1 MWLFTKCV
9 HCYYFDEDGSEI
21 VYNIHIMNKK
31 VITVI
36 DLKAFYSYV
45 ECLDRGLDPWT
56 TPLVVG
62 DRSRSVNTII
72 LSVTPYLKSK
82 GVPSRVRM
90 KDLPKGYNYVFAT
103 PRMERYIEKSCEVI
117 NTFLE
122 FVSEEDMHVYS
133 IDEAFIDLTSYVPYY
148 KKDAKQ
154 LVIDIINRV
163 KEKTGLQAT
172 AGLGDNFFLAKVA
185 LDVFAKKAKD
195 GIGELYYEDVEKK
208 LWPITPLNKIWGIGP
223 RLEARLNRLGM
234 HTMYDVAHANRD
246 LMRNKFGIMG
256 DQLVDQAN
264 GIDESDIHEKYE
276 PKEKS
281 LSFGQ
286 TLPRDYKVDET
297 RLILKELCDD
307 LASKMRGEN
316 MKTDLVGVAIGY
328 SSDKGGFS
336 KQMSLL
342 RATDDTDELYQAIID
357 LYNRNVIDLPIRQVH
372 ISFGHLNHVHNVEQ
386 LDLFKDP
393 KKQEERRNLQLM
405 MDEIHNKYGKNIL
418 LRASALTDYSTAR
431 ERHEFIGGHKK

>member
-1 MWLFTKCV
+1 
-9 HCYYFDEDGSEI
+9 
-21 VYNIHIMNKK
+21 MNKK
-31 VITVI
+31 VISVI

-82 GVPSRVRM
+82 GIPSRVRM
-90 KDLPKGYNYVFAT
+90 KDLPKGFNYIFAT
-103 PRMERYIEKSCEVI
+103 PRMERYIERSCEVI
-117 NTFLE
+117 STFLE

-148 KKDAKQ
+148 KKEPKEI
-154 LVIDIINRV
+154 VIDIINRV
-163 KEKTGLQAT
+163 KERTGLQAT

-223 RLEARLNRLGM
+223 RLEVRLNRLGI
-234 HTMYDVAHANRD
+234 HTMGELAHAD
-246 LMRNKFGIMG
+246 KGLMIEKFGIMG
-256 DQLVDQAN
+256 EQLLNQAN
-264 GIDESDIHEKYE
+264 GIDESDIHESYE

-286 TLPRDYKVDET
+286 TLPRDYTVEGT
-297 RLILKELCDD
+297 RLILRELCDD
-307 LASKMRGEN
+307 LASKMRDN
-316 MKTDLVGVAIGY
+316 KFKTDLVAVSIGY
-328 SSDKGGFS
+328 SSDQGGFS
-336 KQMSLL
+336 RQMSLFKP
-342 RATDDTDELYQAIID
+342 TDDTDVLFEALNDIYT
-357 LYNRNVIDLPIRQVH
+357 RNVIDLPIRQVH

-393 KKQEERRNLQLM
+393 VKQEERRNLQLM

-431 ERHEFIGGHKK
+431 ERHEFIGGHKR

>member
-1 MWLFTKCV
+1 
-9 HCYYFDEDGSEI
+9 
-21 VYNIHIMNKK
+21 MNKK

-62 DRSRSVNTII
+62 DRTRSVNTII

-82 GVPSRVRM
+82 GIPSRVRM
-90 KDLPKGYNYVFAT
+90 KDLPKGYNYIFAT

-148 KKDAKQ
+148 KKDPKQ

-195 GIGELYYEDVEKK
+195 GIGELHIEEVKEK

-223 RLEARLNRLGM
+223 RLEARLNRLGV
-234 HTMYDVAHANRD
+234 HTMGELAQMDRE
-246 LMRNKFGIMG
+246 LMKAKFGIMG
-256 DQLVDQAN
+256 EQLLDQAN
-264 GIDESDIHEKYE
+264 GIDESDIHEIYE

-286 TLPRDYKVDET
+286 TLPRDYKVKEA
-297 RLILKELCDD
+297 RLIIRELCDD
-307 LASKMRGEN
+307 LSSKMRDNGY
-316 MKTDLVGVAIGY
+316 KTDLVSVMIGY

-336 KQMSLL
+336 KQMSLMKP
-342 RATDDTDELYQAIID
+342 TDDTDELFQALGDIYD
-357 LYNRNVIDLPIRQVH
+357 RNVIDLPIRQVH
-372 ISFGHLNHVHNVEQ
+372 ISFGHLNHIHNVEQ

-393 KKQEERRNLQLM
+393 KSKKREEIFN
-405 MDEIHNKYGKNIL
+405 
-418 LRASALTDYSTAR
+418 
-431 ERHEFIGGHKK
+431 

>member
-1 MWLFTKCV
+1 MDKR
-9 HCYYFDEDGSEI
+9 
-21 VYNIHIMNKK
+21 

-62 DRSRSVNTII
+62 DRTRSVNTII

-82 GVPSRVRM
+82 GIPSRVRM
-90 KDLPKGYNYVFAT
+90 KDLPKGYNYIFAT

-117 NTFLE
+117 NTFVE
-122 FVSEEDMHVYS
+122 VVSEEDMHVYS
-133 IDEAFIDLTSYVPYY
+133 IDEAFIDLTSYIPYY
-148 KKDAKQ
+148 KKDPKS

-195 GIGELYYEDVEKK
+195 GIGELHVEDVQSK
-208 LWPITPLNKIWGIGP
+208 LWPITPLNKIWGIGS

-234 HTMYDVAHANRD
+234 HNMGDVANANRD
-246 LMRNKFGIMG
+246 LMRAKFGIMG

-264 GIDESDIHEKYE
+264 GIDESDIHESYE

-286 TLPRDYKVDET
+286 TLPRDYTIEGT
-297 RLILKELCDD
+297 RLVMRELCDD
-307 LASKMRGEN
+307 LASKMRGGN
-316 MKTDLVGVAIGY
+316 MKTDLVALSIGY
-328 SSDKGGFS
+328 SSDQGGFS

-342 RATDDTDELYQAIID
+342 KPTDDTEVLFEALND
-357 LYNRNVIDLPIRQVH
+357 LYTRNVIDLPIRQVH

-393 KKQEERRNLQLM
+393 KEQEARRNLQLM

>member
-1 MWLFTKCV
+1 MQLSTNYV
-9 HCYYFDEDGSEI
+9 HYHIFDEEKEEI
-21 VYNIHIMNKK
+21 VYNIHTMNKK

-148 KKDAKQ
+148 KKEAKEI
-154 LVIDIINRV
+154 VIDIINRV

-195 GIGELYYEDVEKK
+195 GIGELHYEDVEKK

-246 LMRNKFGIMG
+246 LMRMKFGIMG

-264 GIDESDIHEKYE
+264 GIDESD
-276 PKEKS
+276 
-281 LSFGQ
+281 GQ
-286 TLPRDYKVDET
+286 TLPKDYNVRET
-297 RLILKELCDD
+297 RLIIRELCDD
-307 LASKMRGEN
+307 LASKMRDGK
-316 MKTDLVGVAIGY
+316 MKTDLVAVAIGY

-336 KQMSLL
+336 RQMSLL
-342 RATDDTDELYQAIID
+342 KPTDDTDELYQALID
-357 LYNRNVIDLPIRQVH
+357 LYDRNVIDMPIRQVH

-393 KKQEERRNLQLM
+393 KQQEERRNLQLM

>member
-1 MWLFTKCV
+1 
-9 HCYYFDEDGSEI
+9 
-21 VYNIHIMNKK
+21 
-31 VITVI
+31 
-36 DLKAFYSYV
+36 
-45 ECLDRGLDPWT
+45 
-56 TPLVVG
+56 
-62 DRSRSVNTII
+62 
-72 LSVTPYLKSK
+72 
-82 GVPSRVRM
+82 
-90 KDLPKGYNYVFAT
+90 
-103 PRMERYIEKSCEVI
+103 MERYIEKSCEVI

-133 IDEAFIDLTSYVPYY
+133 IDEAFIDLTSYIPYY
-148 KKDAKQ
+148 KKDGKS
-154 LVIDIINRV
+154 LVVDIINRV

-195 GIGELYYEDVEKK
+195 GIGELHTEDVQTK

-234 HTMYDVAHANRD
+234 HNMGDVANANRD
-246 LMRNKFGIMG
+246 LMRAKFGIMG

-264 GIDESDIHEKYE
+264 GIDESDIHESYE

-286 TLPRDYKVDET
+286 TLPRDYNMKEAK
-297 RLILKELCDD
+297 LIVRELCDD
-307 LASKMRGEN
+307 LASKMRDGK
-316 MKTDLVGVAIGY
+316 MKTDLVSVSIGY
-328 SSDKGGFS
+328 SSDQGGFS

-342 RATDDTDELYQAIID
+342 KPTDDTDELYQALGE
-357 LYNRNVIDLPIRQVH
+357 LYDRNIIDLPIRQVH
-372 ISFGHLNHVHNVEQ
+372 ISFGHLNHLHNVEQ

>member
-1 MWLFTKCV
+1 
-9 HCYYFDEDGSEI
+9 
-21 VYNIHIMNKK
+21 MNKK

-133 IDEAFIDLTSYVPYY
+133 IDEAFIDLTTYIPYY
-148 KKDAKQ
+148 KKDGKS

-195 GIGELYYEDVEKK
+195 GIGELHYEDVKTK

-234 HTMYDVAHANRD
+234 HNMGDVANANRD
-246 LMRNKFGIMG
+246 LMRAKFGIMG

-264 GIDESDIHEKYE
+264 GIDESDIHEDYE

-286 TLPRDYKVDET
+286 TLPRDYNVKET
-297 RLILKELCDD
+297 RLIIRELCDD
-307 LASKMRGEN
+307 LAGKMRDGK
-316 MKTDLVGVAIGY
+316 MKTDLVAVGIGY
-328 SSDKGGFS
+328 SSDQGGFS
-336 KQMSLL
+336 RQMSLMK
-342 RATDDTDELYQAIID
+342 ATDDTDELYQALID
-357 LYNRNVIDLPIRQVH
+357 LYDRNVTNLPIRQVH
-372 ISFGHLNHVHNVEQ
+372 ISFGHLNHNHNVEQ

-393 KKQEERRNLQLM
+393 KAQEEKRNLQLM
-405 MDEIHNKYGKNIL
+405 IDEIHNKYGKNLL
-418 LRASALTDYSTAR
+418 LRASALTDHSTAK
-431 ERHEFIGGHKK
+431 ERHEFIGGHKR

>member
-1 MWLFTKCV
+1 
-9 HCYYFDEDGSEI
+9 
-21 VYNIHIMNKK
+21 MNKK
-31 VITVI
+31 VISVI

-45 ECLDRGLDPWT
+45 ECIDRGLDPWS
-56 TPLVVG
+56 TPLVVA

-82 GVPSRVRM
+82 GVPSRLRVR
-90 KDLPKGYNYVFAT
+90 DLPKGYDYIYAT

-117 NTFLE
+117 STLLE
-122 FVSEEDMHVYS
+122 FVSEDDMHVYS

-148 KKDAKQ
+148 KKTPKEIVAT
-154 LVIDIINRV
+154 IINRI

-195 GIGELYYEDVEKK
+195 GIGEMYKEDVESK

-223 RLEARLNRLGM
+223 RLEARLNRLGIFKVEELAKADRM
-234 HTMYDVAHANRD
+234 M
-246 LMRNKFGIMG
+246 MRAKFGIMG

-264 GIDESDIHEKYE
+264 GIDESDIHEIYI

-286 TLPRDYKVDET
+286 TLPRDYSYKEVPIII
-297 RLILKELCDD
+297 RELCDD

-316 MKTDLVGVAIGY
+316 SKTDVVALSIGY

-336 KQMSLL
+336 RQMSLL
-342 RATDDTDELYQAIID
+342 KPTDNTKELYQALID
-357 LYNRNVIDLPIRQVH
+357 IYNKNVVDLPIRQVH
-372 ISFGHLNHVHNVEQ
+372 ISFGHLNHTHQSEQ
-386 LDLFKDP
+386 LDLFIDP
-393 KKQEERRNLQLM
+393 KTQQDQKNLQLM

-418 LRASALTDYSTAR
+418 VRASALTDSSTSI
-431 ERHEFIGGHKK
+431 ERHNQIGGHRK

>member
-1 MWLFTKCV
+1 
-9 HCYYFDEDGSEI
+9 
-21 VYNIHIMNKK
+21 MNKK

-62 DRSRSVNTII
+62 DRTRSVNTII

-82 GVPSRVRM
+82 GIPSRVRM
-90 KDLPKGYNYVFAT
+90 KDLPKGFNYIFAT

-148 KKDAKQ
+148 KKEPKEI
-154 LVIDIINRV
+154 VIDIINRV
-163 KEKTGLQAT
+163 KERTGLQAT

-223 RLEARLNRLGM
+223 RLEVRLNRLGI
-234 HTMYDVAHANRD
+234 HTMGELAHAD
-246 LMRNKFGIMG
+246 KGLMIEKFGIMG
-256 DQLVDQAN
+256 EQLLNQAN
-264 GIDESDIHEKYE
+264 GIDESDIHESYE

-286 TLPRDYKVDET
+286 TLPRDYTVEGT
-297 RLILKELCDD
+297 RLILRELCDD
-307 LASKMRGEN
+307 LASKMRDN
-316 MKTDLVGVAIGY
+316 KFKTDLVAVSIGY
-328 SSDKGGFS
+328 SSDQGGFS
-336 KQMSLL
+336 RQMSLFKP
-342 RATDDTDELYQAIID
+342 TDDTDVLFEALNDIYT
-357 LYNRNVIDLPIRQVH
+357 RNVIDLPIRQVH

-393 KKQEERRNLQLM
+393 VKQEERRNLQLM

-431 ERHEFIGGHKK
+431 ERHEFIGGHKR

>member
-1 MWLFTKCV
+1 
-9 HCYYFDEDGSEI
+9 
-21 VYNIHIMNKK
+21 MNKRS
-31 VITVI
+31 IAVI

-62 DRSRSVNTII
+62 DRTRSVNTII

-90 KDLPKGYNYVFAT
+90 KDLPKGYKYIYAT

-117 NTFLE
+117 ATFLE

-133 IDEAFIDLTSYVPYY
+133 IDEAFIDLTSYISYY

-154 LVIDIINRV
+154 IVIDIINRI

-185 LDVFAKKAKD
+185 LDVFAKQAKD
-195 GIGELYYEDVEKK
+195 GIGEMHIEDVPTK
-208 LWPITPLNKIWGIGP
+208 LWPISPLVKIWGIGP
-223 RLEARLNRLGM
+223 RLEARLNKMGIFNM
-234 HTMYDVAHANRD
+234 GD
-246 LMRNKFGIMG
+246 LAKMDRVIMREKFGVMG
-256 DQLVDQAN
+256 DQLLDQAN
-264 GIDESDIHEKYE
+264 GIDESDIHEDYE

-281 LSFGQ
+281 LTFGQ
-286 TLPRDYKVDET
+286 TLPRDYYVSEVS
-297 RLILKELCDD
+297 LIIRELCDD
-307 LASKMRGEN
+307 LASKMRGQKC
-316 MKTDLVGVAIGY
+316 KTDVVHLAIGY
-328 SSDKGGFS
+328 SSDQGGFS
-336 KQMSLL
+336 RQMSLL
-342 RATDDTDELYQAIID
+342 KPTDDTDELNEVLQEIY
-357 LYNRNVIDLPIRQVH
+357 RKNVIDLPIRQVH
-372 ISFGHLNHVHNVEQ
+372 IAFGHLNHVHNVEQ

-405 MDEIHNKYGKNIL
+405 MDEIHNKYGKNL
-418 LRASALTDYSTAR
+418 LVRASALTDSSTAI
-431 ERHEFIGGHKK
+431 ERHNFIGGHKK

>member
-1 MWLFTKCV
+1 
-9 HCYYFDEDGSEI
+9 
-21 VYNIHIMNKK
+21 MNKK

-62 DRSRSVNTII
+62 DRTRSVNTII

-82 GVPSRVRM
+82 GIPSRVRM
-90 KDLPKGYNYVFAT
+90 KDLPKGYNYIFAT

-148 KKDAKQ
+148 KKDPKQ

-195 GIGELYYEDVEKK
+195 GIGELHIEEVKEK

-223 RLEARLNRLGM
+223 RLEARLNRLGV
-234 HTMYDVAHANRD
+234 HTMGELAQMDRE
-246 LMRNKFGIMG
+246 LMKAKFGIMG
-256 DQLVDQAN
+256 EQLLDQAN
-264 GIDESDIHEKYE
+264 GIDESDIHEIYE

-286 TLPRDYKVDET
+286 TLPRDYKVKEAK
-297 RLILKELCDD
+297 LIIRELCDD
-307 LASKMRGEN
+307 LSSKMRDNGY
-316 MKTDLVGVAIGY
+316 KTDLVSVTIGY
-328 SSDKGGFS
+328 SSNQGGFS
-336 KQMSLL
+336 KQMSLMKP
-342 RATDDTDELYQAIID
+342 TDDTDELFQALGDIYD
-357 LYNRNVIDLPIRQVH
+357 RNVIDLPIRQVH
-372 ISFGHLNHVHNVEQ
+372 ISFGHLNHIHNVEQ

-393 KKQEERRNLQLM
+393 KQQEERRNLQLM

-431 ERHEFIGGHKK
+431 ERHTFIGGHKK